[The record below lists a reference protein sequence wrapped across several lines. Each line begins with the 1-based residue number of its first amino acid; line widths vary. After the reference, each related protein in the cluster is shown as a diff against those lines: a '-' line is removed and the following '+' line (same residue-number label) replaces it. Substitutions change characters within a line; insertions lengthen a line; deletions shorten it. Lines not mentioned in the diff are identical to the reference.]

1 MEKKGEGRL
10 QSYLHLSP
18 PPPPR
23 STQTGGGEREEG
35 VFEVRFVPWPE
46 LGGGA

>member
-18 PPPPR
+18 PPR
-23 STQTGGGEREEG
+23 STPTGGGEREEG